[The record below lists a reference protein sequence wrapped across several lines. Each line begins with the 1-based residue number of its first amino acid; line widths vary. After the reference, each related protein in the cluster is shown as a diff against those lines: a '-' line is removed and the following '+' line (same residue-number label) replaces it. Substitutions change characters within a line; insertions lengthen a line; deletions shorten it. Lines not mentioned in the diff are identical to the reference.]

1 MPLSHCLD
9 VRQTYQSPPR
19 PPSINAGDIPSRER
33 ARRNLFRTTM
43 STRAYPILAPI
54 MVPHRSPT
62 VRGTGEEPT
71 EKWCKVMSWF
81 WILSCVLRSAIWWG
95 KTWRKVAIE
104 LWSFQAVPLPSSYSP
119 SLPLRFPCAS
129 PPTHFC
135 LFPGLT
141 WNPIILFWSLY
152 HLPKCTSREGL
163 GKNRYP
169 AVTQLPPGTW
179 PSKMLN
185 GSTATETMILGYFGR
200 LCPQPP

>member
-1 MPLSHCLD
+1 MGPVHFLVSLLSFFAAHASFPL
-9 VRQTYQSPPR
+9 PR
-19 PPSINAGDIPSRER
+19 CSAHLSIPSPPSINAGDIPSRER

-71 EKWCKVMSWF
+71 EKWCKVMSRF
-81 WILSCVLRSAIWWG
+81 WILSCVLRSA
-95 KTWRKVAIE
+95 VE

-141 WNPIILFWSLY
+141 WNPNID
-152 HLPKCTSREGL
+152 P
-163 GKNRYP
+163 GKP
-169 AVTQLPPGTW
+169 AAEVSQ
-179 PSKMLN
+179 K
-185 GSTATETMILGYFGR
+185 
-200 LCPQPP
+200 